1 MSDDAD
7 DLYSVFIDYE
17 QKKELPIHDVGDGK
31 VMKKNAEKNFDM
43 HKRELGQVLEDQQF
57 RIPEYQRSYSWRDEH
72 HKQFWLDIE
81 QFVDA
86 DLVTGQDNISDV
98 FFSTM
103 YFAVDKDS
111 EAYDVIDGQQRLTT
125 THILLRVIM
134 EHLQG
139 INPDTINDDEVTK
152 FRSNGIDLIDK
163 LLYVTSMSGKEPR
176 LELNK
181 HDKEFFEALIL
192 GSEEQLDYLTSDK
205 IEFDIHGNNN
215 NAIRV
220 SQCIERLGITEEEI
234 ASIDPGGLR
243 SSSFFRLYDSHEKLL
258 SAYEFYHRKISG
270 IVESAEEPDQAV
282 VALLNISEYIQH
294 AFHVGEYVIQ
304 DSAPDFRM
312 QIFEI
317 LNDRGVDLTKID
329 RIRSAV
335 VNAFYDTDDKDD
347 FIKKWEKIVSEF
359 AGEGDRIDDYL
370 SIYLSIVDEDV
381 DTIGWASSQLTNAFD
396 TRRINEDSVKPR
408 LDNDDFEET
417 KEFVRKA
424 EDFVEYFKHITDPD
438 LNHEDLN
445 LAAHT
450 KEVQEILVRLNDQ
463 QMQQWRPLVLAL
475 YYYTGD
481 RSEDRAA
488 SFRKVIDTIEK
499 LNFRRLLASE
509 RPNIFS
515 EIFIDAVHEFG
526 LSPLADEVPPDDVYA
541 QINQYLI
548 TEIRSSTPTLFGDR
562 FVDIITQAQNWN
574 TKPVKLLFG
583 RITHERYREAEIL
596 DRQLDMGQIDLEH
609 VLPQTPI
616 YDKENPV
623 WLPKF
628 FNLEENDSELAD
640 EIRRY
645 LSLVQEDEL
654 EDEEE
659 QVIEK
664 VEELIAQRFID
675 DIANF
680 LLLRDSDNIS
690 ASNRPLAEK
699 MPRYHENVE
708 YFNSIY
714 PNRYFTAEDGSID
727 HEKFRALSN
736 QFSEANDDEAD
747 RTELDDEITE
757 YFNSFWTYEAM
768 KDRRVELLLDVLKTL
783 EFETGDDE
791 FGLGADEGAVRADL
805 QEQIDEEFEKR
816 LLISTL

>member
-1 MSDDAD
+1 
-7 DLYSVFIDYE
+7 
-17 QKKELPIHDVGDGK
+17 
-31 VMKKNAEKNFDM
+31 
-43 HKRELGQVLEDQQF
+43 
-57 RIPEYQRSYSWRDEH
+57 
-72 HKQFWLDIE
+72 
-81 QFVDA
+81 
-86 DLVTGQDNISDV
+86 
-98 FFSTM
+98 
-103 YFAVDKDS
+103 
-111 EAYDVIDGQQRLTT
+111 
-125 THILLRVIM
+125 
-134 EHLQG
+134 
-139 INPDTINDDEVTK
+139 
-152 FRSNGIDLIDK
+152 
-163 LLYVTSMSGKEPR
+163 MSGKEPR

-583 RITHERYREAEIL
+583 RITHERYREAETWI
-596 DRQLDMGQIDLEH
+596 G
-609 VLPQTPI
+609 
-616 YDKENPV
+616 
-623 WLPKF
+623 
-628 FNLEENDSELAD
+628 
-640 EIRRY
+640 
-645 LSLVQEDEL
+645 
-654 EDEEE
+654 
-659 QVIEK
+659 
-664 VEELIAQRFID
+664 
-675 DIANF
+675 
-680 LLLRDSDNIS
+680 
-690 ASNRPLAEK
+690 
-699 MPRYHENVE
+699 
-708 YFNSIY
+708 NSIWG
-714 PNRYFTAEDGSID
+714 R
-727 HEKFRALSN
+727 
-736 QFSEANDDEAD
+736 
-747 RTELDDEITE
+747 
-757 YFNSFWTYEAM
+757 
-768 KDRRVELLLDVLKTL
+768 
-783 EFETGDDE
+783 
-791 FGLGADEGAVRADL
+791 
-805 QEQIDEEFEKR
+805 
-816 LLISTL
+816 